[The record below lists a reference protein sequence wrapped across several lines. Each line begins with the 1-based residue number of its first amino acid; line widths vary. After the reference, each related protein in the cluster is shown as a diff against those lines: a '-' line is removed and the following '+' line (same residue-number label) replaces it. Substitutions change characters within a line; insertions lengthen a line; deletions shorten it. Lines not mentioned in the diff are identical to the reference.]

1 MRIFALILIALA
13 ELMILLL
20 LNVDL
25 SASSLSLISTLVVVV
40 ATAFASSA
48 LLRNLRSVKLG
59 RNYLISGI
67 IGIIIGVIY
76 YLWAGKNLASFVVWL
91 KNSGIDLMLA
101 LIFVA
106 ALFLF
111 ANKGRKKPGSQQPHG
126 DETKSV

>member
-1 MRIFALILIALA
+1 MKIFALILIALA

-48 LLRNLRSVKLG
+48 LLRNLRSKKKKKK
-59 RNYLISGI
+59 
-67 IGIIIGVIY
+67 IIIGVIY

-111 ANKGRKKPGSQQPHG
+111 ANKGRKKPGSQQPHE